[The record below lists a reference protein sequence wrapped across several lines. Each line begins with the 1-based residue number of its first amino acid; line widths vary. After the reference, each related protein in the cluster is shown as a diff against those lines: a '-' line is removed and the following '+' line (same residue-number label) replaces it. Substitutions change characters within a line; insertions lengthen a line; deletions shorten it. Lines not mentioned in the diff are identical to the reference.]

1 MSRPSQQHLTAV
13 RRHQPVHAP
22 QQRALPGARR
32 REQRRDEPGGDGE
45 RHAAQHLAPAA
56 RQVQGSC
63 LEPPAVHVRQRTDR
77 EGHLASVR
85 VSAENPEEAVRD
97 QPRLPWEGTPRRVD
111 ILCWGGITLSGIY
124 ALALLPLVPSL
135 LGTNP
140 VLLEF
145 LRGSTT
151 SMVTAGAFARVGEA
165 SLALAILAPFPI
177 MLLWDPLF
185 WWAGRLW
192 GRPVIDLFA
201 GERPRARRWVNKIER
216 NADKIGPPA
225 VVFAYVIPIPSPLI
239 YAAAGW
245 TGMRLRTFLILDLDR
260 HGDVGRAE
268 RRPRLRDRPE
278 RGRRR
283 QGDLPLRP
291 DPDRGARR
299 GRRGR
304 AGAALD
310 EASEARVTDPRG
322 AT

>member
-1 MSRPSQQHLTAV
+1 M
-13 RRHQPVHAP
+13 
-22 QQRALPGARR
+22 
-32 REQRRDEPGGDGE
+32 
-45 RHAAQHLAPAA
+45 
-56 RQVQGSC
+56 
-63 LEPPAVHVRQRTDR
+63 
-77 EGHLASVR
+77 
-85 VSAENPEEAVRD
+85 SAENPEEAVRD

-151 SMVTAGAFARVGEA
+151 AMVTAGAFARVGEA
-165 SLALAILAPFPI
+165 SLALALLAPFPI

-192 GRPVIDLFA
+192 GRPVIELFA
-201 GERPRARRWVNKIER
+201 GDRPRARRWVTKIER

-245 TGMRLRTFLILDLDR
+245 TGMRLRTFLILDLI
-260 HGDVGRAE
+260 GTAMWVGLNVGLGYAIGQSAVDVAKAISRYALILTVVLVVVVVVVQV
-268 RRPRLRDRPE
+268 RRSMKPPK
-278 RGRRR
+278 
-283 QGDLPLRP
+283 P
-291 DPDRGARR
+291 
-299 GRRGR
+299 
-304 AGAALD
+304 
-310 EASEARVTDPRG
+310 V
-322 AT
+322 